1 MKINNSVDNCNYFR
15 YSGRSE
21 DTCVYS
27 TIPIIFFS
35 EPLGGKTPG
44 PLCVGYATG
53 LGYRVVKKL

>member
-27 TIPIIFFS
+27 TIPIIFFDGAIGGQD
-35 EPLGGKTPG
+35 PLA
-44 PLCVGYATG
+44 LCA
-53 LGYRVVKKL
+53 